1 MFNELNKPYVF
12 HLVSAAIQRY
22 QLFLDPYISLTYS
35 IQNVNAVMESSK
47 AFSDWIV
54 LFKVNMCGFLSSQEL
69 QWNPSALRSASVCF
83 NI

>member
-1 MFNELNKPYVF
+1 MFNVLNKPYVF

-22 QLFLDPYISLTYS
+22 QLFLDPYISLTCF
-35 IQNVNAVMESSK
+35 IQNANAVMESSK
-47 AFSDWIV
+47 VFSDWIV
-54 LFKVNMCGFLSSQEL
+54 LFNMCGFLSSQEL

>member
-1 MFNELNKPYVF
+1 
-12 HLVSAAIQRY
+12 
-22 QLFLDPYISLTYS
+22 
-35 IQNVNAVMESSK
+35 MESSK

-83 NI
+83 KIERISWIRAVHKRSRRVDLNLERWVPVAEM